1 MLKRFIPLALAG
13 PLIAGAALVAPLG
26 GTVSAACS
34 IGRYQS
40 EQARGQDSEQVRCLQ
55 QALHD
60 HGIDSGPV
68 DGWFGPVTRGA
79 VVAYQQASGLTV
91 DGQVGQETAGSLG
104 IWSPSSSN
112 TTDDDNNDSD
122 TRQQQSAPARSS
134 SNSGGGTV
142 WDRLAQCESGG
153 NWSINTGNGYY
164 GGLQFLPSSW
174 RAAGGSGMPHQA
186 SREEQIRVA
195 ENLRSQVGSF
205 RPWPQCAAK
214 LGLL

>member
-1 MLKRFIPLALAG
+1 MLKRFIPIAIAG
-13 PLIAGAALVAPLG
+13 PLIAAVALVGPTA
-26 GTVSAACS
+26 AHAQEACS
-34 IGRYQS
+34 VSGYQT
-40 EQARGQDSEQVRCLQ
+40 QQGPGQDSDSVRCIQ

-60 HGIDSGPV
+60 HGVDAGPV
-68 DGWFGPVTRGA
+68 DGWFGPVTEAAVYTFQTGA
-79 VVAYQQASGLTV
+79 GLTL
-91 DGQVGQETAGSLG
+91 DGQVGQETAAALG
-104 IWSPSSSN
+104 VQYVRPQQQQAAPA
-112 TTDDDNNDSD
+112 
-122 TRQQQSAPARSS
+122 RQQQQQSAPAR

-153 NWSINTGNGYY
+153 NWAINTGNGYY

-195 ENLRSQVGSF
+195 ENLRDQVGSF
-205 RPWPQCAAK
+205 RPWPACAAK